1 MKKTLIYIAMAF
13 LSLLLLIISGSFY
26 LLGTESGA
34 QFSIAQTEKLLNG
47 SLHIGSTKGKVLDRL
62 ELSDILFKNSA
73 GITKIGHLVLDW
85 KTTDLF
91 NLHLNILEF
100 TADDLSYTVFPQEN
114 APAPQKEDPLTLPEL
129 NLPVKITLEKLT
141 LNNFLFYSSPDTD
154 AIAVH
159 KAELNLSWN
168 TNGINIQKLSIRLDE
183 ADLQAVGKL
192 NPVGNYPF
200 QLTTAIKT
208 LTPALPSLVIDG
220 IYSGDLQTI
229 KVQQKISG
237 DITAQLDMTTHQILN
252 ELTWKGDMEITELR
266 PATFSPGT
274 PGIVSGSLASNGNL
288 QQAEVTS
295 NLHIRD
301 KKSAE
306 FNWDADLVMQANLE
320 SLLFDIR
327 KLTLKHAETNAHVKL
342 TGTASTEQ
350 NLDLLLNWQDL
361 QWPVKGDADYESSK
375 GEAIL
380 KGTPDTFHLL
390 LTAAIA
396 GSQIPEGT
404 IRLNTDGNTKS
415 VENLLLTLDLL
426 DGTAELQGD
435 VQWSPVVKWDLST
448 EAKHINPGKHY
459 PDWPGKLNWL
469 IHTDGSIAENGATGN
484 ATIESLTGNV
494 RELPISGTGKLVMQ
508 PGEFH
513 IHNLQLKSGSA
524 VITAQGN
531 LGEKSNLQWKID
543 VTDVSDLIPGA
554 EGQLKATGSVQE
566 KMTMPLVTL
575 NCSGSS
581 ISYSDL
587 NLEQIDADVTL
598 DLSWNTPF
606 SLDLEAAN
614 LQSGETLIKT
624 IAAKGAGTREKHT
637 FHLKASHDMA
647 DIILNLN
654 GGYMEE
660 EWQGF
665 LDTFDIIS
673 TDFGT
678 WQLRDKKPS
687 TLKATASSATLDTL
701 CLSRENS
708 FLCLKGSWN
717 KESNTSK
724 GDVQINEI
732 PLTWFAPWFPETL
745 EELTGLFSAKAT
757 ATMQETL
764 KADVAA
770 EITPGNIKYI
780 TEKKTGTLPHEG
792 MKLDLKIVDETLDAD
807 FLLSVDSNIFSG
819 KIQSPDLLQKDIGSK
834 AKLYGEIFVD
844 AKKFDL
850 VEALIPD
857 VTDLDG
863 IIDLDFKILGTI
875 AEPDISGK
883 GQVNIAHM
891 LIPLAGLD
899 LTGTTLNILA
909 DNQEVTVKGKLISPE
924 GDMVLDGTVS
934 LDSAKK
940 FPARFTLKA
949 DNFRLIHLPEIE
961 VFFSSDI
968 LFEKKD
974 GLMNLT
980 GEATI
985 PKADILL
992 RELPP
997 GSQSVSP
1004 DMIIVQEQTEEEP
1017 KSPFRM
1023 LLKITL
1029 GDNVHF
1035 AGFGLNAFVD
1045 GQLTILSEPE
1055 EQIMGSGAFHIKQ
1068 GSFRAYG
1075 QDLDIETGVISF
1087 PGGPLSQPGI
1097 NLRATR
1103 TVGDVVAGIYAIGPA
1118 RKPRLTTFSNPPMS
1132 ESHVISYLLTGSS
1145 PADEEKGAK
1154 LSVGR
1159 QINSKLSVSVG
1170 TDVKTGDSEFITR
1183 YRLSRKIHVQT
1194 TTGSNSNAADIFY
1207 TIELENDDIKVPGIM
1222 P

>member
-1 MKKTLIYIAMAF
+1 MKKTLIYIAMA
-13 LSLLLLIISGSFY
+13 SSSMLLLILPGSFY

-34 QFSIAQTEKLLNG
+34 QFIIAQTEKLLNG

-73 GITKIGHLVLDW
+73 GITKVGHLVLDW
-85 KTTDLF
+85 KTTDLL

-100 TADDLSYTVFPQEN
+100 TADDLSYTVLPQEN
-114 APAPQKEDPLTLPEL
+114 APAPPKEDPLTLPEL
-129 NLPVKITLEKLT
+129 SLPVKITLEKLT
-141 LNNFLFYSSPDTD
+141 INNFLFYSAPNTD
-154 AIAVH
+154 VIAVH
-159 KAELNLSWN
+159 KAELSLSWD
-168 TNGINIQKLSIRLDE
+168 TNGINIQKLAVRLDE
-183 ADLQAVGKL
+183 ADLQAEGKL
-192 NPVGNYPF
+192 NPTGNYPL

-208 LTPALPSLVIDG
+208 LTHDLPSLVIDG
-220 IYSGDLQTI
+220 IYSGDLQKITM
-229 KVQQKISG
+229 QQKISG
-237 DITAQLDMTTHQILN
+237 DITAQLDMTIQQILN
-252 ELTWKGDMEITELR
+252 DLTWKGDIEITELR
-266 PATFSPGT
+266 PATFAPGT

-301 KKSAE
+301 KNSAE
-306 FNWDADLVMQANLE
+306 FNWDADLDIKANLE
-320 SLLFDIR
+320 TLLFDIR
-327 KLTLKHAETNAHVKL
+327 KLTLKHAETTAHIEL
-342 TGTASTEQ
+342 TGAASIEQ
-350 NLDLLLNWQDL
+350 NLDLLLSWQNL
-361 QWPVKGDADYESSK
+361 QWPVKDDADYESSK
-375 GEAIL
+375 GDAIL
-380 KGTPDTFHLL
+380 KGTPDNFHLL

-396 GSQIPEGT
+396 GSQIPEGN

-426 DGTAELQGD
+426 DGNFDLQGD
-435 VQWSPVVKWDLST
+435 VQWSPVVKWDLT
-448 EAKHINPGKHY
+448 TDAKHINPGKQY

-484 ATIESLTGNV
+484 ATIESLTGNL
-494 RELPISGTGKLVMQ
+494 RELLISGTGKLVMQ
-508 PGEFH
+508 PDEFH

-543 VTDVSDLIPGA
+543 VTDVSDLIPGT

-566 KMTMPLVTL
+566 KMTMPLVTI

-587 NLEQIDADVTL
+587 NLEQIDADVKL
-598 DLSWNTPF
+598 DLSWSTPF
-606 SLDLEAAN
+606 SLDLKAAN

-665 LDTFDIIS
+665 LDTFDFIS

-687 TLKATASSATLDTL
+687 KLNATTSSATLDTL

-708 FLCLKGSWN
+708 FLCLKGSWD

-724 GDVQINEI
+724 GNVQIDEI

-745 EELTGLFSAKAT
+745 EGLTGLFSAKAT

-764 KADVAA
+764 KVDVLAG
-770 EITPGNIKYI
+770 ITPGDIKYI
-780 TEKKTGTLPHEG
+780 TDKKTGTLPHEG
-792 MKLDLKIVDETLDAD
+792 MKLNLRIVNETLGAD

-819 KIQSPDLLQKDIGSK
+819 TIQSPDLLQKDIGSK
-834 AKLYGEIFVD
+834 AKLDGELFVD

-883 GQVNIAHM
+883 GQISIAHM
-891 LIPLAGLD
+891 LIPLAGID
-899 LTGTTLNILA
+899 LTGTTLDILA
-909 DNQEVTVKGKLISPE
+909 DNQEVTVKGKFISPE
-924 GDMVLDGTVS
+924 GDMVLDGNVS

-949 DNFRLIHLPEIE
+949 DNFRLINLPEIE
-961 VFFSSDI
+961 VFFSSAI
-968 LFEKKD
+968 LFEKKE
-974 GLMNLT
+974 GLMSLT

-997 GSQSVSP
+997 GSRSASP

-1029 GDNVHF
+1029 GNNVHL

-1103 TVGDVVAGIYAIGPA
+1103 TVGDIVAGIYAIGPA

-1145 PADEEKGAK
+1145 PTDAGKGAK
-1154 LSVGR
+1154 LSIGR

-1183 YRLSRKIHVQT
+1183 YRLNRKIHVQT
-1194 TTGSNSNAADIFY
+1194 TTGSNSNAVDIFY
-1207 TIELENDDIKVPGIM
+1207 TIELGDDDVKVPGIM